1 MCTQP
6 SSLPTIPAPTTHP
19 QPTHP
24 SGDEQLRG
32 GYSRVLQQLL
42 GQLDVTVQD
51 VVDLGCATGLS
62 SLELLRALP
71 EVESIIGIDL
81 SPHFLAVAQYEQQ
94 QRMVCDVL

>member
-1 MCTQP
+1 M
-6 SSLPTIPAPTTHP
+6 
-19 QPTHP
+19 
-24 SGDEQLRG
+24 
-32 GYSRVLQQLL
+32 
-42 GQLDVTVQD
+42 QD